1 MKFLNK
7 LFNSKPKDPKLKLE
21 FEHKGH
27 KFYSW
32 KNFDD
37 MPLFREM
44 LIRLQYSK
52 MELGIHSSDTD
63 KFCQLLREQIENG
76 NYSDAIALT
85 TYYHSMTKDFINE
98 KLTIELGG
106 FAFLIDDEPLDDVSE
121 THQQLKRELVLESEK
136 LQFFFIT
143 KALTLLQQLSNGL
156 DILQLRDYLKNPM
169 RSKREKLFLKLIQ
182 SNTTKDLWT
191 GLMVK

>member
-1 MKFLNK
+1 MNFLTT
-7 LFNSKPKDPKLKLE
+7 LFNSKHKDPKLKLE
-21 FEHKGH
+21 FEFKGH

-52 MELGIHSSDTD
+52 MELGLHPSDTN
-63 KFCQLLREQIENG
+63 KFCEMLRKLIEDG

-106 FAFLIDDEPLDDVSE
+106 FAYLIDDEPLDDVSE
-121 THQQLKRELVLESEK
+121 THQELKRKLVLENEK

-143 KALTLLQQLSNGL
+143 KALTLLQKLSKDL
-156 DILQLRDYLKNPM
+156 DILQVKEYLTNPM
-169 RSKREKLFLKLIQ
+169 RVKREQLFLKLIQ
-182 SNTTKDLWT
+182 SNITNGLWT
-191 GLMVK
+191 GLIPK